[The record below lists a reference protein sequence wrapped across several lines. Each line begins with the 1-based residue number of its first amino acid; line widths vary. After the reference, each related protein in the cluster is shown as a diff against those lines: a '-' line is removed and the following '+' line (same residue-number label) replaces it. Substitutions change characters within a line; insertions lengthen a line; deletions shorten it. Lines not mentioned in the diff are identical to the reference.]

1 MKGKHTKFYGKIIC
15 FVATIRTLTE
25 IPGTEVVK
33 MRQAAARMLLIFLI
47 LTPLGITPTAEAA
60 ELKLPLKLGLYLPAG
75 VECPKQGEKPD
86 PFIMA
91 RYQPGGLQ
99 TPGHS
104 GCKIIQVIN
113 EGNVYHLT
121 QQCIVRGEDRLK
133 ITQTIIIKSNT
144 SFALL
149 NSEWVQKRTGK
160 KEIVYHYCGS
170 LDNP

>member
-1 MKGKHTKFYGKIIC
+1 MGKMAVG
-15 FVATIRTLTE
+15 
-25 IPGTEVVK
+25 
-33 MRQAAARMLLIFLI
+33 MLLTFLF
-47 LTPLGITPTAEAA
+47 LTAFGITATAAAA

-86 PFIMA
+86 PFSIA

-104 GCKIIQVIN
+104 GCKIIQVTN
-113 EGNVYHLT
+113 EGNVYHLK

-149 NSEWVQKRTGK
+149 NSDWVQKRTGK